1 MKLIETAR
9 KYLGAPY
16 KFGADI
22 NTTSQF
28 DCSSLMYRIFFGA
41 FDYTLPRTSKLQ
53 SALGQTIQYG
63 EEHIGDLMF
72 FDTLQRGDVSHVG
85 VVVGRDEIRN
95 APIMIHANSV
105 NNKVVE
111 ETLSGQ
117 YWQDT
122 YLFTKRLNIP
132 ELKVIEFADISA
144 ESNEYETVRYFAEKD
159 AIKYGSEVTFN
170 PYFNFSRAEF
180 CKVLF
185 LSLGL
190 SYQILPS
197 NIFPDIQTHWVKNY
211 AYDLYQ
217 KNIIKGFEDGTFR
230 PDNLLKYEELAK
242 MAIEAYQLS
251 KTSTPSYENIPTDH
265 WFYGYQGLIKE
276 ENLFDLEEI
285 EFPLTKPI
293 SRIDALKFLKRL
305 DNL

>member
-1 MKLIETAR
+1 MNLIETAR

-28 DCSSLMYRIFFGA
+28 DCSSLMYRIFFEA
-41 FDYTLPRTSKLQ
+41 CDYTLPRTSKLQ
-53 SALGQTIQYG
+53 SLLGETIAYG
-63 EEHIGDLMF
+63 TEQVGDLMY
-72 FDTLQRGDVSHVG
+72 FDTLERGDVSHVG

-105 NNKVVE
+105 DNKVVE

-117 YWQDT
+117 YWKDT
-122 YLFTKRLNIP
+122 YLFTKRLNIAA
-132 ELKVIEFADISA
+132 LKVIKFADITSTSA
-144 ESNEYETVRYFAEKD
+144 DYETVRYFAEKN
-159 AIKYGSEVTFN
+159 AIKYGAEVKFN

-185 LSLGL
+185 STLGL
-190 SYQILPS
+190 FTNTLPDT
-197 NIFPDIQTHWVKNY
+197 IFPDIQTHWVKDY
-211 AYDLYQ
+211 AYPLYQ

-251 KTSTPSYENIPTDH
+251 KISIPSYKNIPTDH

-276 ENLFDLEEI
+276 QDLFDLAEL
-285 EFPLTKPI
+285 EFPLSAPI

-305 DNL
+305 EGL